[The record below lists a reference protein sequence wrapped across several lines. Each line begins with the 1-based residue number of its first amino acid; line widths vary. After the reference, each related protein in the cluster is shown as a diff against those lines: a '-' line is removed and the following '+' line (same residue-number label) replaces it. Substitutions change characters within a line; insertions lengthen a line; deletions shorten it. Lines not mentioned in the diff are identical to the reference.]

1 MAKKKTKQA
10 EVEIFNEK
18 KMDETYSFGEIT
30 VPEKWEDVKLGMYT
44 AYLTKAAEKEELYK
58 EDFNKAKKEKSQEP
72 DKEDAKYN
80 MTDRDLLAAFTDF
93 DTDKIDLLP
102 IELYNSIM
110 AKMSF
115 LVTNPLDNVKP
126 KKDIKYNG
134 VHLCINDMETMKVKE
149 YSDVEAVLAA
159 NPYDYPSL
167 LAILCRECKG
177 VKTDHVTGFTYLIN
191 EPYDEEFANVVFD
204 SRRKMFEE
212 MPVTDVLPLLGFFL
226 LKGLASSNH
235 FRESL
240 RTAALGARDIVESLL
255 SSQESGA
262 FKRPFSIVQ
271 TIKLKKY
278 RKSIDS
284 ILSTT

>member
-1 MAKKKTKQA
+1 MAKKKTKQP
-10 EVEIFNEK
+10 EVEIYNEK
-18 KMDETYSFGEIT
+18 KMEEAYSFGEIT

-44 AYLTKAAEKEELYK
+44 SYLTKAAEKEELYN
-58 EDFNKAKKEKSQEP
+58 EDLKKARKEKTTEP
-72 DKEDAKYN
+72 DKEDARYN
-80 MTDRDLLAAFTDF
+80 MTDRDLLASFTDF
-93 DTDKIDLLP
+93 DIEKIDMLP

-126 KKDIKYNG
+126 KKDLKYNG
-134 VHLCINDMETMKVKE
+134 IHLCINDMETMKVKE
-149 YSDVEAVLAA
+149 YNDVEAVLAA

-177 VKTDHVTGFTYLIN
+177 VRTDHVTGFTYMVN

-204 SRRKMFEE
+204 ARRKMFEE
-212 MPVTDVLPLLGFFL
+212 MPVTEVLPLLSFFL

-262 FKRPFSIVQ
+262 FRRPFSIVQ